1 MAGNAPQ
8 RRGRGA
14 AVSGTS
20 KPYLSGDLTPSEQR
34 FLAAMRAVDF
44 GRFEYIQIRDGQII
58 LDPWPVAVRD
68 VKFGA
73 EATGDRGAHSDYQ
86 LKRQVA
92 EFFEYTRAVD
102 AGEIRTLEIRH
113 GQPFSME
120 VELPGRQR
128 GGRP

>member
-1 MAGNAPQ
+1 M
-8 RRGRGA
+8 
-14 AVSGTS
+14 STS
-20 KPYLSGDLTPSEQR
+20 KPCFNGDLTASEQR
-34 FLAAMRAVDF
+34 FLAAMREVGF
-44 GRFEYIQIRDGQII
+44 GRFEYVQIRKGQII

-73 EATGDRGAHSDYQ
+73 GAADERTARPDCQ

-92 EFFEYTRAVD
+92 EFFEYTRDVE

-113 GQPFSME
+113 GLPFSME
-120 VELPGRQR
+120 VELAAQGR

>member
-1 MAGNAPQ
+1 M
-8 RRGRGA
+8 R
-14 AVSGTS
+14 STS
-20 KPYLSGDLTPSEQR
+20 RPDLTGDLTPTEQR
-34 FLAAMRAVDF
+34 FLAAMRAVGF
-44 GRFEYIQIRDGQII
+44 GRFEYVQIREGEIV

-73 EATGDRGAHSDYQ
+73 EAADERTARPDCQ

-92 EFFEYTRAVD
+92 EFFEYARDVE

-113 GQPFSME
+113 GLPFSME
-120 VELPGRQR
+120 VELAAARGR

>member
-1 MAGNAPQ
+1 MS
-8 RRGRGA
+8 A
-14 AVSGTS
+14 ARPCFT
-20 KPYLSGDLTPSEQR
+20 GDLTPLEQR
-34 FLAAMRAVDF
+34 FLAAMREVGF
-44 GRFEYIQIRDGQII
+44 GRFEFVQVRNGEIV

-73 EATGDRGAHSDYQ
+73 EPDGERNARPDCQ

-102 AGEIRTLEIRH
+102 GGEIRTLEIRH
-113 GQPFSME
+113 GLPFSME
-120 VELPGRQR
+120 VELAAARGR

>member
-1 MAGNAPQ
+1 M
-8 RRGRGA
+8 
-14 AVSGTS
+14 SES
-20 KPYLSGDLTPSEQR
+20 KPCFTGDLTAPEQR
-34 FLAAMRAVDF
+34 FLAAMRELGF
-44 GRFEYIQIRDGQII
+44 GRFEYVQIRGGEIV

-73 EATGDRGAHSDYQ
+73 EATDERNARPDCQ

-92 EFFEYTRAVD
+92 EFFEYTRDVE

-113 GQPFSME
+113 GLPFSME
-120 VELPGRQR
+120 VELAAARGR

>member
-1 MAGNAPQ
+1 M
-8 RRGRGA
+8 
-14 AVSGTS
+14 STS
-20 KPYLSGDLTPSEQR
+20 KPCFSGDLMPSEQR
-34 FLAAMRAVDF
+34 FLAAMRAVGF
-44 GRFEYIQIRDGQII
+44 GRFEYVQIRDGQIV

-73 EATGDRGAHSDYQ
+73 EAAGELGAHPEFQ
-86 LKRQVA
+86 LKSQVA

-113 GQPFSME
+113 GLPFSME
-120 VELPGRQR
+120 VELAARHS